1 MSWWVY
7 VLRSERIRRTYVGVT
22 TDPERR
28 LAEHNGEKPGG
39 AKSTRAGRPWG
50 VAALYGPYKNQSE
63 AQTAEHDVRSHPAD
77 ERLGRAT

>member
-7 VLRSERIRRTYVGVT
+7 VLRSERVRRTYVGVT

-39 AKSTRAGRPWG
+39 AKSTRAGRPWA
-50 VAALYGPYKNQSE
+50 VAALYGPYKNRSE
-63 AQTAEHDVRSHPAD
+63 AQKAEHDVRSHPGDA
-77 ERLGRAT
+77 RLGESG